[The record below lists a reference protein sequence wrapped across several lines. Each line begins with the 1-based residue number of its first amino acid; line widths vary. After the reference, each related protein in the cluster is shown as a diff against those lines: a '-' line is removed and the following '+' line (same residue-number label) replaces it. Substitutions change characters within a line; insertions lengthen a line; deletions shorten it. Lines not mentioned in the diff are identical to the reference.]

1 MIGKN
6 THHGLHTEIFPL
18 HSAGITSARDAF
30 SIDFNQE
37 NLYNRISDFITMK
50 PELAREK
57 YSLGKD
63 VMDWKVAL
71 AQEDVKSKGI
81 SRKYIQ
87 KIQYRIWD
95 WRYGNYTGTTR
106 GIMCMQRKKVM
117 ENIISGENIGLVTV
131 RKKPANKK
139 STYFGLDSMVMNGT
153 IRSDSQS
160 IDYLFHFTR

>member
-1 MIGKN
+1 MIDFYGSRKEKYLALESYDPASEKFIEIN
-6 THHGLHTEIFPL
+6 PVGNFYLFSEFNANDWEEYSSWPSITEIFPL

-95 WRYGNYTGTTR
+95 WRYGYYTGTTR
-106 GIMCMQRKKVM
+106 GIM
-117 ENIISGENIGLVTV
+117 
-131 RKKPANKK
+131 
-139 STYFGLDSMVMNGT
+139 
-153 IRSDSQS
+153 
-160 IDYLFHFTR
+160 